1 MRFRTRSLSLQL
13 SFTFLLVLL
22 LYSLMTSQ
30 PNGATICIDSRRNTF
45 VNKNT
50 ADVENKQADDVMT
63 SQPNDATFCIDSSVK
78 TSVNKNTADVANRK
92 ADDVMTSVPICT
104 SRERLDY
111 IRRQLDRHY
120 NRPIR
125 RLKLL
130 VNDKKR
136 IAFAEIPKCAST
148 TLDRFMV
155 LMGGSYTARDLQ
167 GQELWNVG
175 TQKRYG
181 LRTFDE
187 HSQHT
192 IAADYRKFIV
202 IRHPLDRFVS
212 AFNDK
217 ILTPRTR
224 DKEYKQNLLKFLNGT
239 FGNATE
245 FQRFTKAV
253 LRGFSNNHW
262 NPHAYMC
269 HFDKVDYDDVI
280 RMESFRHDLQPMV
293 TGYLGLNWSQ
303 VLETSSNIKRK
314 QADVNVSRTVTSRRL
329 SIFEQIPKNEVLQ
342 LKDLYSNDF
351 EVLGYDFDVDSLT
364 MSCRIETSDGRIC
377 C

>member
-1 MRFRTRSLSLQL
+1 MVSRAVFAGQVFDVLDCKSTVMPMGFKTRDCSFCLLL

-22 LYSLMTSQ
+22 LYSLTSQ
-30 PNGATICIDSRRNTF
+30 
-45 VNKNT
+45 
-50 ADVENKQADDVMT
+50 Q
-63 SQPNDATFCIDSSVK
+63 NDATFRIELWSK
-78 TSVNKNTADVANRK
+78 RSVNKNTADVANKK

-155 LMGGSYTARDLQ
+155 LMGGKYTARDLQ
-167 GQELWNVG
+167 GQELWQFD
-175 TQKRYG
+175 TMRRFG
-181 LRTFDE
+181 LRNFDE
-187 HSQHT
+187 HSQH
-192 IAADYRKFIV
+192 ILADYRKFIV
-202 IRHPLDRFVS
+202 IRHPMDRFVS

-224 DKEYKQNLLKFLNGT
+224 DKEHKQNLLKFLNGT
-239 FGNATE
+239 FSNVTE

-262 NPHAYMC
+262 NPHASMC
-269 HFDKVDYDDVI
+269 HFDQVDYDDVI
-280 RMESFRHDLQPMV
+280 RMESFRHDLEPMV
-293 TGYLGLNWSQ
+293 TGYLGLNWSHVQ
-303 VLETSSNIKRK
+303 EGSSNMKR
-314 QADVNVSRTVTSRRL
+314 ANTDDNVSRTVTSRRL
-329 SIFEQIPKNEVLQ
+329 SIFEQIPRNELLQ
-342 LKDLYSNDF
+342 LKDFFRNDF
-351 EVLGYDFDVDSLT
+351 EILGYDFDVDSLT
-364 MSCRIETSDGRIC
+364 MSCKIETSDGRIC

>member
-1 MRFRTRSLSLQL
+1 MVNCLQDKFSIYFTAKSTVVTMGFRTKRSLGLQL
-13 SFTFLLVLL
+13 SLIFLLVLL

-30 PNGATICIDSRRNTF
+30 
-45 VNKNT
+45 
-50 ADVENKQADDVMT
+50 Q
-63 SQPNDATFCIDSSVK
+63 NDATFCIDSRRN
-78 TSVNKNTADVANRK
+78 TLVNKNTADVANRK
-92 ADDVMTSVPICT
+92 ADDVVTSVPICT

-155 LMGGSYTARDLQ
+155 LVGGKYTARDLD
-167 GQELWNVG
+167 GKELWNLG

-192 IAADYRKFIV
+192 IAGYRKFVV

-262 NPHAYMC
+262 NPHASMC
-269 HFDKVDYDDVI
+269 HFDQVDYDDVI
-280 RMESFRHDLQPMV
+280 RMESFRHDLEPMV
-293 TGYLGLNWSQ
+293 TGYLGLNWSK
-303 VLETSSNIKRK
+303 VLEGSSNMKR
-314 QADVNVSRTVTSRRL
+314 ANTDVDVSRTVTSRRL

-342 LKDLYSNDF
+342 LKDMYRDDF
-351 EVLGYDFDVDSLT
+351 ELLGYDFDVDSLT
-364 MSCRIETSDGRIC
+364 MSCKIETSDGRIC